1 MQASDYFKEWQEK
14 RAPLLKRST
23 YEAESIYI
31 TRHIAPYFEGKE
43 LDELRAPHIHAYAV
57 EKLRAG
63 RRDGKGGLSL
73 VSVKKHLSVIRHA
86 LRDAVVLGYI
96 ETNPADNI
104 RLRRRKSTL
113 TARTVFLTP
122 KDAQTLLDG
131 LTGSQIAP
139 AVILALYYGLRR
151 SEVLGLKW
159 SAIDFERNTLTV
171 CHTVVKNLTIEASD
185 NTKTD
190 TSRRT
195 FELLPEV
202 KAMLERIHAEH
213 GRESPYIL
221 HRTNGEPMRPD
232 TLTRTFRRELA
243 RIGLPPMRFH
253 DLRHSTASILIERG
267 WSLEDVK
274 TWLGHADIETTSNI
288 YVHYSRQRKVMLA
301 GNLVG
306 MFDIPQTS
314 K

>member
-1 MQASDYFKEWQEK
+1 MKASRYFTEWQEK
-14 RAPLLKRST
+14 REPLLKRST

-43 LDELRAPHIHAYAV
+43 LEELRAPHIHSYAM

-86 LRDAVVLGYI
+86 LRDAVLLGYI
-96 ETNPADNI
+96 DSNPADNV
-104 RLRRRKSTL
+104 RLKRRKTAL
-113 TARTVFLTP
+113 TPRTVFLTTS
-122 KDAQTLLDG
+122 DAQVLLDG
-131 LTGSQIAP
+131 VRGSEIAP

-151 SEVLGLKW
+151 SEVLGLRW

-185 NTKTD
+185 TTKSE

-202 KAMLERIHAEH
+202 KTMLEGIRSDH
-213 GRESPYIL
+213 GGESSYIL
-221 HRTNGEPMRPD
+221 HRANGEPMRPD
-232 TLTRTFRRELA
+232 TLTRTFKRELS

-253 DLRHSTASILIERG
+253 DLRHSTATLLMERG

-274 TWLGHADIETTSNI
+274 NWLGHADIETTSNI
-288 YVHYSRQRKVMLA
+288 YIHYSRQKKVMLA
-301 GNLVG
+301 GNLSG
-306 MFDIPQTS
+306 MFKIS
-314 K
+314 